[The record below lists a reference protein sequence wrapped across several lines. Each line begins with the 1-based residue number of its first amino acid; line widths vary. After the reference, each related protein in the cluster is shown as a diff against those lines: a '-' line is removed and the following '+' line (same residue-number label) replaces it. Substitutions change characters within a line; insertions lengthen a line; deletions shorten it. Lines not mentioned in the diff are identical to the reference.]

1 MNCFV
6 TFTFSPC
13 SSYSDSLQWQL
24 FTIIQHYLYEW
35 PSFFFFCCVYLC
47 VCALLSI
54 VFDFFRLRRLV
65 ELGQEAINAV
75 SGLSPS
81 GPGSFCLEWS

>member
-1 MNCFV
+1 MATVYDYTTLPLRVAF
-6 TFTFSPC
+6 
-13 SSYSDSLQWQL
+13 
-24 FTIIQHYLYEW
+24 
-35 PSFFFFCCVYLC
+35 FFFFCCVYLC